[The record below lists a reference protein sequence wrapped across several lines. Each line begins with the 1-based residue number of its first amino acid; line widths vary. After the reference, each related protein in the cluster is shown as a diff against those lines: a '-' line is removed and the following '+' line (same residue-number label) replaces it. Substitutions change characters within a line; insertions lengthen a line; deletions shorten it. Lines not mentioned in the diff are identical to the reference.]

1 MLYIGFMK
9 RLRPYAQVHILEIS
23 EEKMKENPS
32 PAEKEKILSQEGERL
47 LRQVPDGS
55 YLIVLDV
62 YGKESS
68 SEELAA
74 RIDALGLQGQ
84 SNITFLIGGA
94 FGLSREVRAAAKERL
109 SFSRMDKEEKFN
121 LVIVTGMS
129 GSGKTQACR
138 YMEDLGYFCVDNL
151 PPVFIPKFAELC
163 AHSAGH
169 GVEPDVHDICIFLS
183 QREIQ

>member
-1 MLYIGFMK
+1 MNINIVAAGKIKERYLAEGIAEFMK

-109 SFSRMDKEEKFN
+109 SFSRMTFTHQMVRLLLVEQIYRAFKINRGEK
-121 LVIVTGMS
+121 
-129 GSGKTQACR
+129 
-138 YMEDLGYFCVDNL
+138 Y
-151 PPVFIPKFAELC
+151 
-163 AHSAGH
+163 HW
-169 GVEPDVHDICIFLS
+169 
-183 QREIQ
+183 